1 MGRTFYYRAAAVE
14 ETGRMHIRTLRRPWK
29 ALLLL
34 GTFSALMAVVL
45 LNMSV
50 SASDRLKDSEQISP
64 LHPTF
69 PLLDEQGL
77 NVLESGG
84 ALSPVQTCGAC
95 HDTIF
100 IEEHSFH
107 ASQGLQDLT
116 DPGSLEGSRPWDIG
130 PGLFGRWSTLAYR
143 YLSPDEDE
151 LLDLGTA
158 EWIKVYGPRH
168 VGGGPAVYA
177 RDGETRLDELPVL
190 PGDPQTHVLD
200 PETGEAVPWDWQ
212 QSGVVEMNCFLCHL
226 NSPNNEARKDALH
239 EGAFRWANT
248 ATLLGTGIVE
258 VIGES
263 FRWNPDAFDGEGE
276 LQQEFVQIQ
285 DPDNE
290 NCAACHGLVHDD
302 LQEPLTISGC
312 SPERIRTVTTGQII
326 SPQRL
331 ADTGMNLE
339 DKELLTRP
347 WDIHADR
354 LVKCTDCHYSLNNP
368 VYFQED
374 EENRPEHL
382 LFDPRRLELGE
393 YLYQPLHQ
401 FARGESAQNT
411 VAPQLRDT
419 MRRCD
424 SCHSIEQSHNWL
436 PYQDRH
442 AEAVSCET
450 CHIPQM
456 YSNALMQYDWTV
468 LTEDLTGRNTCRGI
482 EGDPNSMGALV
493 TGFEPV
499 LLPKQDI
506 DGETQLAPFN
516 LVTSF
521 YWIYGD
527 PPRPVRMLD
536 LERAWFEGDD
546 YADDVLHR
554 FDQDGDGQLS
564 LEELIIDSD
573 DKEALIRQRLIA
585 LGVENPR
592 IYGEI
597 QPYSIN
603 HTVASEEWAIR
614 DCAICHADDSRVTQS
629 FQLTAYLP
637 GGVEPV
643 FVADS
648 NTVTDPSRIQVSGGE
663 LYYQLETREAGLY
676 VFGLDAVRWIDL
688 LGGFAFLGVLL
699 GVSVHGGLRFYR
711 TVKDKPAE
719 PHLERVYMYG
729 VYERLWHW
737 LQTFTIV
744 GLLATG
750 LIIHKP
756 EIFGILSFD
765 YVVFV
770 HNTLAA
776 ILVVNATLALFYH
789 LASGEIRQFFP
800 RPRGFFDQAITQAK
814 YYLGG
819 IFRREHHPFEKT
831 PEKKLNPLQ
840 QITYLAILNILL
852 PLQIITG
859 ALMWGAQTWPKM
871 AQALGGLPLLAPF
884 HSLVAWLF
892 AAFIV
897 MHVYLTTTGPTP
909 LGSIRAMMDGWDEV
923 EGHKQEEDDA

>member
-1 MGRTFYYRAAAVE
+1 
-14 ETGRMHIRTLRRPWK
+14 MHTRNLHRPWK
-29 ALLLL
+29 ALLLIGIL
-34 GTFSALMAVVL
+34 TALVGGL
-45 LNMSV
+45 LLSINAT
-50 SASDRLKDSEQISP
+50 ASEGLKGREQISP

-69 PLLDEQGL
+69 PLLDEQGK
-77 NVLESGG
+77 NVLES
-84 ALSPVQTCGAC
+84 ADAVSTTQTCGAC
-95 HDTIF
+95 HDAGF

-107 ASQGLQDLT
+107 ASQGLQDLS
-116 DPGSLEGSRPWDIG
+116 DPGSLDGSRPWDIG

-143 YLSPDEDE
+143 YLSPKEDE

-158 EWIKVYGPRH
+158 SWIQVYGPRH

-177 RDGETRLDELPVL
+177 RDGVTRLDELEVI
-190 PGDPQTHVLD
+190 PGDPETHVLD
-200 PETGEAVPWDWQ
+200 PDSGDVVPWDWA
-212 QSGVVEMNCFLCHL
+212 QSGVVEMNCFLCHM
-226 NSPNNEARKDALH
+226 NAPNNEARKDELH
-239 EGAFRWANT
+239 AGAFRWANT

-258 VIGES
+258 IVGDE
-263 FRWNPDAFDGEGE
+263 FVWNPEAFDADGE
-276 LQQEFVQIQ
+276 LHEDFVQIQ
-285 DPDNE
+285 DPTNE

-302 LQEPLTISGC
+302 LEEPLTIAGC

-331 ADTGMNLE
+331 SDTGMNL
-339 DKELLTRP
+339 DNKQDLTRP

-368 VYFQED
+368 VFFQEAED
-374 EENRPEHL
+374 SRPEHL
-382 LFDPRRLELGE
+382 VFDPRRLEFGE

-401 FARGESAQNT
+401 FARGESAHNT

-424 SCHSIEQSHNWL
+424 ACHSIEQSHNWL

-442 AEAVSCET
+442 IEAVSCET
-450 CHIPQM
+450 CHVPKM

-482 EGDPNSMGALV
+482 EGDPSMMQALV

-499 LLPKQDI
+499 LLQKENI
-506 DGETQLAPFN
+506 DGDTQMAPFN

-527 PPRPVRMLD
+527 PPRPVRIMD
-536 LERAWFEGDD
+536 LEQAWMDGNVYTEEVI
-546 YADDVLHR
+546 AL
-554 FDQDGDGQLS
+554 FDLDGDGQLS
-564 LEELIIDSD
+564 KAELIIDNEE
-573 DKEALIRQRLIA
+573 KETLIKERLVESG
-585 LGVENPR
+585 LENPR

-603 HTVASEEWAIR
+603 HTVATGEWAIR
-614 DCAICHADDSRVTQS
+614 DCASCHADDSRLNHA

-637 GGVEPV
+637 GDVEPV
-643 FVADS
+643 FVGDS
-648 NTVTDPSRIQVSGGE
+648 NTLIDEVSINGEDGE
-663 LYYQLETREAGLY
+663 LYYQFKTRDAGYY

-688 LGGFAFLGVLL
+688 VGGIAFVGVLL
-699 GVSVHGGLRFYR
+699 GVSVHGGFRLYGSIK
-711 TVKDKPAE
+711 VKPEDTSLDK
-719 PHLERVYMYG
+719 VYMYG

-744 GLLATG
+744 GLLFTG

-756 EIFGILSFD
+756 ATFGIFSFN
-765 YVVFV
+765 YVVYV

-776 ILVVNATLALFYH
+776 ILVANAALALFYH
-789 LASGEIRQFFP
+789 LASGEIRQFVP

-814 YYLGG
+814 YYLSG
-819 IFRREHHPFEKT
+819 IFRQEEHPFEKT

-840 QITYLAILNILL
+840 QLTYFAILNILL
-852 PLQIITG
+852 PLQVVTG
-859 ALMWGAQTWPKM
+859 ALMWGVQTWPDV

-892 AAFIV
+892 GAFIV

-909 LGSIRAMMDGWDEV
+909 LGAIRAMMDGWDEV
-923 EGHKQEEDDA
+923 EVHNAKEDDA